1 MFSMPK
7 EQQIKALPAHYYIFF
22 NFLHHLSF
30 KYRHSAIANGAILV
44 CNRCCIMINK
54 EDRFLFKLVFA
65 QMLHGR
71 VIADGEHTD
80 IAEEADS
87 CCVVIHH
94 GKSCMPDPSSL

>member
-1 MFSMPK
+1 
-7 EQQIKALPAHYYIFF
+7 
-22 NFLHHLSF
+22 
-30 KYRHSAIANGAILV
+30 
-44 CNRCCIMINK
+44 MINK

-80 IAEEADS
+80 TAEEADS
-87 CCVVIHH
+87 CFVVIHH